1 MTVSRGAGDVGT
13 DRQVE
18 VVRRFNR
25 GYTQR
30 VGALEDSFLG
40 TGMPLGTARLLF
52 EIGTEP
58 GTTRDLR
65 DRLGLDSGYLSRL
78 LRRLES
84 DGLVVVVP
92 DDDDRRRRRVDL
104 TAAGRRAW
112 DDLERRS
119 VDRARDLVAPLTARQ
134 RARLAAALAEAD
146 LLVRAATVTLERV
159 DPESPLA
166 RRAVAAY
173 VAELDERFP
182 GGFDPGPPPAVGV
195 RDAEDARLVPPSGA
209 FVVATSD
216 GEPVACGGVRTL
228 SGGADG
234 SGSTEN
240 AESAESPAGGVGEI
254 KRMWVHPG
262 WRGAGL
268 GSRLLRHLEGVSR
281 DLGHGEVRLDTNGSL
296 TEAVAMYE
304 RAGYRRVTRY
314 NDNPYA
320 EHFFAKRLA

>member
-1 MTVSRGAGDVGT
+1 M
-13 DRQVE
+13 DRQLD

-25 GYTQR
+25 SYTQR

-65 DRLGLDSGYLSRL
+65 ARLGLDSGYLSRL

-84 DGLVVVVP
+84 DGLVAVVP

-134 RARLAAALAEAD
+134 RGRLAAALAEAD

-159 DPESPLA
+159 DPASDLA
-166 RRAVAAY
+166 RQAVALY

-182 GGFDPGPPPAVGV
+182 GGFDPGPRPAAGEP
-195 RDAEDARLVPPSGA
+195 DPEDARLAPPSGA

-216 GEPVACGGVRTL
+216 GAPVACGGVRTL
-228 SGGADG
+228 SDDDGDDGA
-234 SGSTEN
+234 
-240 AESAESPAGGVGEI
+240 AGGVGEI

-281 DLGHGEVRLDTNGSL
+281 DLGHREVRLDTNGTL

-304 RAGYRRVTRY
+304 RAGYRRIARY

>member
-1 MTVSRGAGDVGT
+1 MTGSTGGT
-13 DRQVE
+13 AAETGGQVERQVD

-25 GYTQR
+25 SYTQR

-65 DRLGLDSGYLSRL
+65 ARLGLDSGYLSRL

-84 DGLVVVVP
+84 DGLVAVVP
-92 DDDDRRRRRVDL
+92 DADDRRRRRVDL

-159 DPESPLA
+159 DPASDLA

-182 GGFDPGPPPAVGV
+182 GGFDPGPRPAAGEP
-195 RDAEDARLVPPSGA
+195 DPEDARLAPPSGA

-228 SGGADG
+228 SDGGDG
-234 SGSTEN
+234 
-240 AESAESPAGGVGEI
+240 AAGGVGEI

-281 DLGHGEVRLDTNGSL
+281 DLGHREVRLDTNGTL

-304 RAGYRRVTRY
+304 RAGYRRIARY

-320 EHFFAKRLA
+320 EHFFAKRLG

>member
-1 MTVSRGAGDVGT
+1 MGDVEGRAGDGAAEVA
-13 DRQVE
+13 

-25 GYTQR
+25 SYTQR

-65 DRLGLDSGYLSRL
+65 ARLGLDSGYLSRL

-84 DGLVVVVP
+84 DGLVAVVP

-134 RARLAAALAEAD
+134 RSRLAAALAEAD

-159 DPESPLA
+159 DPASDLA
-166 RRAVAAY
+166 RQAVAAY

-182 GGFDPGPPPAVGV
+182 GGFDPGPRPAAGEP
-195 RDAEDARLVPPSGA
+195 DPEDARLAPPSGA
-209 FVVATSD
+209 FVVATSN
-216 GEPVACGGVRTL
+216 GEPVACGGVRAL
-228 SGGADG
+228 SEGDGA
-234 SGSTEN
+234 
-240 AESAESPAGGVGEI
+240 AGGVGEI

-281 DLGHGEVRLDTNGSL
+281 DLGHREVRLDTNGTL

-304 RAGYRRVTRY
+304 RAGYRRIARY

-320 EHFFAKRLA
+320 EHFFAKRLG

>member
-1 MTVSRGAGDVGT
+1 M
-13 DRQVE
+13 DRQLD

-25 GYTQR
+25 SYTQR

-65 DRLGLDSGYLSRL
+65 ARLGLDSGYLSRL

-84 DGLVVVVP
+84 DGLVAVVP

-104 TAAGRRAW
+104 TPAGRRAW

-134 RARLAAALAEAD
+134 RGRLAAALAEAD

-159 DPESPLA
+159 DPASDLA
-166 RRAVAAY
+166 RQAVAAY

-182 GGFDPGPPPAVGV
+182 GGFDPGPRPAAGEP
-195 RDAEDARLVPPSGA
+195 DPEDARLAPPSGA

-228 SGGADG
+228 SDGDDGA
-234 SGSTEN
+234 
-240 AESAESPAGGVGEI
+240 AGGVGEI

-281 DLGHGEVRLDTNGSL
+281 DLGHREVRLDTNGTL
-296 TEAVAMYE
+296 TEAAAMYE
-304 RAGYRRVTRY
+304 RAGYRRIARY

-320 EHFFAKRLA
+320 EHFFAKRLG

>member
-1 MTVSRGAGDVGT
+1 MANRGEVSSGDDDG
-13 DRQVE
+13 VE

-25 GYTQR
+25 SYTQR

-65 DRLGLDSGYLSRL
+65 ARLGLDSGYLSRL
-78 LRRLES
+78 LRRLEA
-84 DGLVVVVP
+84 DGLVAVVP
-92 DDDDRRRRRVDL
+92 DADDRRRRRVDL

-119 VDRARDLVAPLTARQ
+119 VDRARELVAPLTARQ
-134 RARLAAALAEAD
+134 RGRLAAALAEAD

-159 DPESPLA
+159 DPWSELA

-182 GGFDPGPPPAVGV
+182 GGFDPGPSPAPGE
-195 RDAEDARLVPPSGA
+195 RDPEDARLAPPSGA

-228 SGGADG
+228 SDGAPDG
-234 SGSTEN
+234 ARGS
-240 AESAESPAGGVGEI
+240 VGEI

-281 DLGHGEVRLDTNGSL
+281 DLGHREVRLDTNGTL
-296 TEAVAMYE
+296 AEAVAMYE
-304 RAGYRRVTRY
+304 RAGYRRIARY

>member
-1 MTVSRGAGDVGT
+1 MKNVTKDADVAGPVD
-13 DRQVE
+13 

-25 GYTQR
+25 SYTQR

-65 DRLGLDSGYLSRL
+65 ARLGLDSGYLSRL

-104 TAAGRRAW
+104 TAAGHRAW

-146 LLVRAATVTLERV
+146 LLVRAATVTLERT
-159 DPESPLA
+159 DPASPLA
-166 RRAVAAY
+166 RSAVAAY
-173 VAELDERFP
+173 VAELGERLP
-182 GGFDPGPPPAVGV
+182 GGFDAGPAPAPGEADP
-195 RDAEDARLVPPSGA
+195 EDARLAAPSGA

-228 SGGADG
+228 SDDVPDGA
-234 SGSTEN
+234 
-240 AESAESPAGGVGEI
+240 AGGVGEI

-281 DLGHGEVRLDTNGSL
+281 DLGHREVRLDTNGTL
-296 TEAVAMYE
+296 AEAVAMYE
-304 RAGYRRVTRY
+304 RAGYRRIARY

-320 EHFFAKRLA
+320 EHFFAKRLG

>member
-1 MTVSRGAGDVGT
+1 MTGPRVEKTTDTAG
-13 DRQVE
+13 QVE

-25 GYTQR
+25 SYTQR

-65 DRLGLDSGYLSRL
+65 ARLGLDSGYLSRL

-84 DGLVVVVP
+84 DGLVAVVP
-92 DDDDRRRRRVDL
+92 DADDRRRRRVDL
-104 TAAGRRAW
+104 TVAGRRAW
-112 DDLERRS
+112 EDLERRS

-146 LLVRAATVTLERV
+146 LLVRAATVTLERT
-159 DPESPLA
+159 DPASPLA
-166 RRAVAAY
+166 RQAVAAY
-173 VAELDERFP
+173 VAELGERLP
-182 GGFDPGPPPAVGV
+182 GGFDAGPAPAPGEADP
-195 RDAEDARLVPPSGA
+195 EDARLAPPSGA

-228 SGGADG
+228 SGGADDG
-234 SGSTEN
+234 
-240 AESAESPAGGVGEI
+240 AVGGVGEI

-281 DLGHGEVRLDTNGSL
+281 DLGHREVRLDTNGTL
-296 TEAVAMYE
+296 AEAVAMYE
-304 RAGYRRVTRY
+304 RAGYRRIARY

-320 EHFFAKRLA
+320 EHFFAKRLG

>member
-1 MTVSRGAGDVGT
+1 MTRQREPGT
-13 DRQVE
+13 LAEHAD

-25 GYTQR
+25 SYTQR
-30 VGALEDSFLG
+30 VGALEESFLG
-40 TGMPLGTARLLF
+40 LGMPLGTARLLF

-65 DRLGLDSGYLSRL
+65 ARLGLDSGYLSRL

-84 DGLVVVVP
+84 DGLVAVVP
-92 DDDDRRRRRVDL
+92 DPDDRRRRRVDL

-112 DDLERRS
+112 DELERRS
-119 VDRARDLVAPLTARQ
+119 ADRARALVAPLTERQ

-146 LLVRAATVTLERV
+146 LLVRAATVTLETV
-159 DPESPLA
+159 DPASPAALA
-166 RRAVAAY
+166 AVGAY

-182 GGFDPGPPPAVGV
+182 GGFAAGDL
-195 RDAEDARLVPPSGA
+195 AEGAERLRPPSGA

-216 GEPVACGGVRTL
+216 GEPVACGGVQAL
-228 SGGADG
+228 DDGA
-234 SGSTEN
+234 
-240 AESAESPAGGVGEI
+240 GEI
-254 KRMWVHPG
+254 KRMWVHPA

-268 GSRLLRHLEGVSR
+268 GSRLLRHLEGVCR
-281 DLGHGEVRLDTNGSL
+281 DLGHDVVRLDTNGSL
-296 TEAVAMYE
+296 GEALAMYE
-304 RAGYRRVTRY
+304 RAGYRPVERY

>member
-1 MTVSRGAGDVGT
+1 MARAVHDERHDERR
-13 DRQVE
+13 DELQVD

-25 GYTQR
+25 SYTQR

-65 DRLGLDSGYLSRL
+65 ARLGLDSGYLSRL

-84 DGLVVVVP
+84 DGLVAVVP
-92 DDDDRRRRRVDL
+92 DVDDRRRRRVDL

-134 RARLAAALAEAD
+134 RSRLAAALAEAD

-159 DPESPLA
+159 DPASELA

-182 GGFDPGPPPAVGV
+182 GGFDPGPRPAAGEP
-195 RDAEDARLVPPSGA
+195 DPEDARLAPPSGA

-228 SGGADG
+228 SAGGA
-234 SGSTEN
+234 
-240 AESAESPAGGVGEI
+240 GGAVGEI

-281 DLGHGEVRLDTNGSL
+281 DLGHREVRLDTNGTL

-304 RAGYRRVTRY
+304 RAGYRRIARY

-320 EHFFAKRLA
+320 EHFFAKRVG

>member
-1 MTVSRGAGDVGT
+1 MGDDEGRAGDGGAEVA
-13 DRQVE
+13 

-25 GYTQR
+25 SYTQR

-65 DRLGLDSGYLSRL
+65 ARLGLDSGYLSRL

-84 DGLVVVVP
+84 DGLVAVVP

-134 RARLAAALAEAD
+134 RSRLAAALAEAD

-159 DPESPLA
+159 DPASDLA
-166 RRAVAAY
+166 RQAVAAY

-182 GGFDPGPPPAVGV
+182 GGFDPGPRPAAGEP
-195 RDAEDARLVPPSGA
+195 DPEDARLAPPSGA

-216 GEPVACGGVRTL
+216 GEPVACGGVRGL
-228 SGGADG
+228 SEGDGA
-234 SGSTEN
+234 
-240 AESAESPAGGVGEI
+240 AGGVGEI

-281 DLGHGEVRLDTNGSL
+281 DLGHREVRLDTNGTL

-304 RAGYRRVTRY
+304 RAGYRRIARY

-320 EHFFAKRLA
+320 EHFFAKRLG